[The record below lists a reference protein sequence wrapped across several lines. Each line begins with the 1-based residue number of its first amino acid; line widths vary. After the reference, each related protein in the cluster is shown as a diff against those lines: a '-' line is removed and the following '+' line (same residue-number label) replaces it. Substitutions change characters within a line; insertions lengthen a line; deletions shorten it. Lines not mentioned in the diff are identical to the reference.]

1 MFTQYTSPFTGKVYE
16 VTTRTHTRAVGNWYN
31 NEPLRQVEVTE
42 YIFSDGANRKFTTF
56 DLDENHLKSTVG
68 EIEGIFGGWATSARD

>member
-1 MFTQYTSPFTGKVYE
+1 MKNYTSPFTGKVYE
-16 VTTRTHTRAVGNWYN
+16 VTTRTHTRAVGDWYN

-56 DLDENHLKSTVG
+56 QLDENYLKATVG
-68 EIEGIFGGWATSARD
+68 EIEGIYAAWPTSPRD